1 MEGTKRKRKG
11 RKRKSSDKGE
21 EGRDRGWRKDSG
33 RERTETQMNGQ
44 RSRERGNKAWGGG
57 EYRTDTQRGGTET
70 WRAQRPRERGREAQR
85 ERQIKVETKR
95 RTLGWEDRDMLGGK
109 DTEAYKSE
117 QRLRRV
123 TDSEDKGTAT
133 QREGRD
139 LEKRGPESQRSQRR
153 VGGTII
159 QRKGR
164 KRDTETGAGDG

>member
-1 MEGTKRKRKG
+1 MGRDPGREGTKPGVR
-11 RKRKSSDKGE
+11 
-21 EGRDRGWRKDSG
+21 
-33 RERTETQMNGQ
+33 
-44 RSRERGNKAWGGG
+44 GG

-85 ERQIKVETKR
+85 ERQIKKVETKR
-95 RTLGWEDRDMLGGK
+95 KTLGWEDRDTVGGK

-139 LEKRGPESQRSQRR
+139 LEEGPESQRSQ
-153 VGGTII
+153 G
-159 QRKGR
+159 
-164 KRDTETGAGDG
+164 